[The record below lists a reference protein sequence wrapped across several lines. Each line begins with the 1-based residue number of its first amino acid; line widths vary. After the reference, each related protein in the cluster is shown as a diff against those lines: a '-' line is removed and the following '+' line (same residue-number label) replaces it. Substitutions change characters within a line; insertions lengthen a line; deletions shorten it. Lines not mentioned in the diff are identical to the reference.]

1 MNHKMKL
8 RHLACFTALVPA
20 LLLSQGV
27 LAQRAVPARPKA
39 PGTAQEAAP
48 IDLTGYWVS
57 VITEDWRW
65 RMLTPPHG
73 DYASVPLNPAGKKL
87 ADLWTTAQDGS
98 CLAYGAAGLMRMPT
112 RVHIT
117 WSDPDTLKLET
128 DWGEQTRT
136 FHFIPGRPYGESAMG
151 NNGAAPATARAAAG
165 PDQGAASLQG
175 NSVAIWQLPYAI
187 NANEGLRGPQR
198 GGGFG
203 PPSAP
208 EPGGDLEV
216 LTSNLAPGWLRRN
229 GVPYGSHTRL
239 TEYYQTFTDP
249 VGKKW
254 FDVTTDVVDPEYLM
268 APFITSSDFRSEPDN
283 ANWAPHPCKD
293 KDAG

>member
-1 MNHKMKL
+1 MKIRRL
-8 RHLACFTALVPA
+8 LCFSALAPA
-20 LLLSQGV
+20 LLLSQAV
-27 LAQRAVPARPKA
+27 LAQRAAPARPRA

-57 VITEDWRW
+57 IVTEDWRW

-87 ADLWTTAQDGS
+87 ADMWTTAQDGS
-98 CLAYGAAGLMRMPT
+98 CMAYGAAGVMRMPT

-117 WSDPDTLKLET
+117 WSDPNTLKLET

-136 FHFIPGRPYGESAMG
+136 FHFIPGRPYGVVAMG
-151 NNGAAPATARAAAG
+151 GASASARATAAG
-165 PDQGAASLQG
+165 AGAGTDQGSATLQG
-175 NSVAIWQLPYAI
+175 NSVAAWQLPYTI

-198 GGGFG
+198 GGGG
-203 PPSAP
+203 LAAPAAP
-208 EPGGDLEV
+208 EPGGNLQV
-216 LTSNLAPGWLRRN
+216 VTSNLTPGWLRRN
-229 GVPYGSHTRL
+229 GVPYGSHTQL

-283 ANWAPHPCKD
+283 AHWAPHPCR
-293 KDAG
+293 DAG